1 MPTALIVEDEP
12 AANKLLS
19 MLIQFRGYRTE
30 SAYEGREALD
40 LVRKRV
46 PDVVFLDLMLP
57 DVDGYQVC
65 RSLKSS
71 GSTCLV
77 PVIIVTARVAAEN
90 QIESFGVGAD
100 DYVPKPYTP
109 DEIFLALDRSNSW
122 TARTDASAVEG
133 LVALDDRDDGGTLRN
148 LARLRNHMLARSG
161 LGLEATKPITAA
173 IKAIWSSVDAWSRR
187 SSTAQ
192 MATLSFKL
200 TSECLTLIV
209 HDQGGWLPRLDGIAD
224 EQTSKCLTEA
234 QFDQTIT
241 DDANHSLK
249 LVKRFNTG

>member
-12 AANKLLS
+12 EANKLLS
-19 MLIQFRGYRTE
+19 MLVQLRGYRTE
-30 SAYEGREALD
+30 SAYEGLEALD
-40 LVRKRV
+40 HVRSRV

-71 GSTCLV
+71 GTTCLI

-90 QIESFGVGAD
+90 RIESFGVGAD

-109 DEIFLALDRSNSW
+109 DEIFHALDRANSW
-122 TARTDASAVEG
+122 KAQIDASQVEG
-133 LVALDDRDDGGTLRN
+133 LVVLDDRDEGDTLRSLAQLRN
-148 LARLRNHMLARSG
+148 LMLARSG
-161 LGLEATKPITAA
+161 LGLEATRPITAA
-173 IKAIWSSVDAWSRR
+173 IKAIWSSVDSWSRC

-192 MATLSFKL
+192 VATLSYEL

-209 HDQGGWLPRLDGIAD
+209 RDQGGWLPRLGGIAE

-234 QFDQTIT
+234 QFDQIIS

-249 LVKRFNTG
+249 LVKHFKTG